1 MKSKK
6 SILLLIISLSF
17 IAIILIFVMIFLINK
32 RFKLNYFVSTNLV
45 ANEYFD
51 TNFGSINIRTDA
63 SDINVINTNDEKVSV
78 KIYGDA
84 NNYYILNNDGIL
96 RIEYK
101 DSGCKFFCINRKI
114 SKIELYIPS
123 DFNGKLNI
131 DNNYGD
137 IKVGSLKNSNISIKE
152 DAGDVTIDGVNDITI
167 KNKYGDIDLLEA
179 NIADINA
186 SAGQIKIGNVK
197 NIKVENNY
205 GDIKIDSV
213 ENYINAS
220 NDCGDI
226 KIKFLRLD
234 KDSSIVSHLGDIRID
249 DIDNI
254 YVDAQ
259 TNLGDVKINKNYRN
273 AEVVLKINN
282 DCGDIKI
289 G

>member
-6 SILLLIISLSF
+6 SILFLIISLSF

-114 SKIELYIPS
+114 SKIELYC
-123 DFNGKLNI
+123 
-131 DNNYGD
+131 
-137 IKVGSLKNSNISIKE
+137 SNK
-152 DAGDVTIDGVNDITI
+152 
-167 KNKYGDIDLLEA
+167 
-179 NIADINA
+179 
-186 SAGQIKIGNVK
+186 
-197 NIKVENNY
+197 
-205 GDIKIDSV
+205 
-213 ENYINAS
+213 
-220 NDCGDI
+220 
-226 KIKFLRLD
+226 
-234 KDSSIVSHLGDIRID
+234 SSISSVG
-249 DIDNI
+249 
-254 YVDAQ
+254 
-259 TNLGDVKINKNYRN
+259 
-273 AEVVLKINN
+273 
-282 DCGDIKI
+282 
-289 G
+289 